1 MQRKDNGNLGVPME
15 KLMHAYLKSQ
25 FGDGKVRYQP
35 GKFPSKFGVTCPDV
49 LVAGERNLYIDVTIS
64 PLPLAWD
71 ERDDPKVDQ
80 RRMFANPSNPK
91 KDVGVA
97 VYQQVIMTPQ
107 GYEFTSRLTREVG
120 SSKMG
125 SADAQKVVDQYC
137 ANYAYMLLNAFEND
151 WEATAFNLAGAL
163 GLSLDL

>member
-1 MQRKDNGNLGVPME
+1 MQSKDNGNLGLPME
-15 KLMHAYLKSQ
+15 KLMYAYLKSQ
-25 FGDGKVRYQP
+25 IGDDNVRYQP

-49 LVAGERNLYIDVTIS
+49 LVSGTRNLYIDVTIS

-80 RRMFANPSNPK
+80 RRMFANPRDPK

-107 GYEFTSRLTREVG
+107 GYEFTSRLAREV
-120 SSKMG
+120 SNSMMS
-125 SADAQKVVDQYC
+125 SADAQETVDQYC
-137 ANYAYMLLNAFEND
+137 AGYAYMLLNAFSND
-151 WEATAFNLAGAL
+151 WKATALNLAGAL

>member
-1 MQRKDNGNLGVPME
+1 MNRVDNGSLGLPME

-25 FGDGKVRYQP
+25 FGDDKVHYQP

-49 LVAGERNLYIDVTIS
+49 LVRNERNFYIDVTIS
-64 PLPLAWD
+64 PLPLTWD

-80 RRMFANPSNPK
+80 RRMFANPKNPT

-107 GYEFTSRLTREVG
+107 GYEFTANLAREVHSG
-120 SSKMG
+120 SITSG
-125 SADAQKVVDQYC
+125 DAQEIVDQYC
-137 ANYAYMLLNAFEND
+137 AGYTFMLLNAFSND
-151 WEATAFNLAGAL
+151 WEATALNLAGAL
-163 GLSLDL
+163 GITLDL